1 MVGLRVQTKLFI
13 AIAVNI
19 VLFIGVIL
27 FVIKPYFVEKSIEQ
41 DRAMTRDQIESV
53 SEVFANHRLMLERIL
68 VDWSVWTNA
77 YDFVQNQNEAF
88 IENNMGEETLENLG
102 VGAMIFLDR
111 DRKVVYSE
119 FTQFYELDRE
129 EDKEIFTND
138 LIRYVNSSGI
148 KQSAVY
154 GTDFGPVVF
163 MSHPILRSDGTGKPG
178 GTLVLIQKI
187 GPDFMAA
194 MSAQAK
200 TKLSIS
206 PLSHRQ
212 LTVDEDNQFA
222 RVSLPLQSV
231 YQDANWELNFSVKRM
246 YYTNTQTMLETGMLG
261 LLVLG
266 LGLLL
271 TLFWSVNQIVT
282 KRLMGIVNELKW
294 ITKER
299 NSRLRIQLHPNQ
311 QDEIE
316 EMAISMNEVLD
327 ALEQTQKESLTRAFR
342 DSLTRLPNRLAVEE
356 MFVSLPE
363 TTRSIGVMGIDFD
376 NFRRINDQFGQRMGD
391 AMLTFFASRLMFY
404 KEDGFVA
411 RIGADEFIL
420 IHPEWTTEELMIIAN
435 QLVKDLREWGLK
447 QGMNHLTLSIS
458 IDELTGPTHHSYE
471 VMMARLDVVLH
482 EAKASGK
489 DQILSYQEIKDGSH
503 YLQALEME
511 RDLRHALRH
520 DEFELYYQPIVSPQP
535 FQVRGVEA
543 LIRWHHP
550 QKGFVSP
557 GVFIPVAEQL
567 GLISD
572 VGRWVLVRAITEIQE
587 YAERLDLFLS
597 INVSKRQILDG
608 SFLEALEETI
618 AKTGFPPHRLHVEIT
633 ESEVGGNVY
642 ELQQFIQALKA
653 IGVKISLDDFGV
665 GTSSLSYL
673 QSLCLDIVK
682 IDQNFVKGI
691 PENKFDRALLEGL
704 YQTFQTLGLEIVT
717 EGVERPEQLAFVLEY
732 SGSLIQGYHYSK
744 PIPIDQLHLYLRK
757 TVMTQI

>member
-1 MVGLRVQTKLFI
+1 MRVQTKLFI
-13 AIAVNI
+13 AIAANI
-19 VLFIGVIL
+19 LLFIGVIL

-53 SEVFANHRLMLERIL
+53 SEVFANHRLMLERTL
-68 VDWSVWTNA
+68 VDWSVWTNVF
-77 YDFVQNQNEAF
+77 DFVQGNNESF
-88 IENNMGEETLENLG
+88 VEKNLG
-102 VGAMIFLDR
+102 EDTLDNLGIGAMIFLDENR
-111 DRKVVYSE
+111 EVVYSE
-119 FTQFYELDRE
+119 FNQFYELDRE
-129 EDKEIFTND
+129 AERTAFTND
-138 LIRYVNSSGI
+138 LLRYVNSSGV

-163 MSHPILRSDGTGKPG
+163 MSHPIFRNDGSKDQG
-178 GTLVLIQKI
+178 GTLILIEKI
-187 GPDFMAA
+187 GPDFMAT

-206 PLSHRQ
+206 PLSHQR
-212 LTVDEDNQFA
+212 LTIERDDQFA
-222 RVSLPLQSV
+222 RVSLPLQSI
-231 YQDANWELNFSVKRM
+231 YQDANWEINFSVKRT
-246 YYTNTQTMLETGMLG
+246 YYSNTETMLELGMFG

-266 LGLLL
+266 IGLLL
-271 TLFWSVNQIVT
+271 TLFWTVNQIIT
-282 KRLMGIVNELKW
+282 KRLVEIVNELKG

-299 NSRLRIQLHPNQ
+299 NSRLRIRLNPGKR
-311 QDEIE
+311 DEIE
-316 EMAISMNEVLD
+316 QMAISMNEVLD

-356 MFVSLPE
+356 VFMSLPE
-363 TTRSIGVMGIDFD
+363 SPRVIGVMGIDLD
-376 NFRRINDQFGQRMGD
+376 NFRRINDQFGQRTGD

-411 RIGADEFIL
+411 RTGADEFIL
-420 IHPEWTTEELMIIAN
+420 IHPGWTVEELKIVAN
-435 QLVKDLREWGLK
+435 QLMRDLREWGLK
-447 QGMNHLTLSIS
+447 QGMNHLTLSIG
-458 IDELTGPTHHSYE
+458 IDELTDPAHHTYE

-482 EAKASGK
+482 EVKASGK
-489 DQILSYQEIKDGSH
+489 DNILSYQDIEDGSH

-535 FQVRGVEA
+535 FRVRGVEA

-557 GVFIPVAEQL
+557 GVFIPIAEQL

-572 VGRWVLVRAITEIQE
+572 VGRWVLVRAITEMQAH
-587 YAERLDLFLS
+587 AEHFDLFLS
-597 INVSKRQILDG
+597 VNVSKRQILDG
-608 SFLEALEETI
+608 SFLEALEETL
-618 AKTGFPPHRLHVEIT
+618 AMTDFPPARLHVEIT

-673 QSLCLDIVK
+673 QSLRLDIIK

-704 YQTFQTLGLEIVT
+704 YQTFHTLGLDIVT

-744 PIPIDQLHLYLRK
+744 PIPIDQLHHYLRK
-757 TVMTQI
+757 SVLTQI

>member
-1 MVGLRVQTKLFI
+1 
-13 AIAVNI
+13 
-19 VLFIGVIL
+19 
-27 FVIKPYFVEKSIEQ
+27 
-41 DRAMTRDQIESV
+41 MTRDQIESV

-77 YDFVQNQNEAF
+77 YDFVQNRNEAF
-88 IENNMGEETLENLG
+88 VESNMGTDTLENLG
-102 VGAMIFLDR
+102 VGAMIFLDQNR
-111 DRKVVYSE
+111 EVVYSE
-119 FTQFYELDRE
+119 FNQFYELDSKE
-129 EDKEIFTND
+129 EKNDFTNE
-138 LIRYVNSSGI
+138 LIRYVNSSGVT
-148 KQSAVY
+148 QSAVY

-163 MSHPILRSDGTGKPG
+163 MSHPIVKSDGTGEPG

-206 PLSHRQ
+206 PLSHQQ
-212 LTVDEDNQFA
+212 LTVDQDEQFS

-231 YQDANWELNFSVKRM
+231 YQDANWELNFSVKRT
-246 YYTNTQTMLETGMLG
+246 YYTNTQTMLETGMFG
-261 LLVLG
+261 LVVLG
-266 LGLLL
+266 LGLLM
-271 TLFWSVNQIVT
+271 TLFWTVNQIIT
-282 KRLMGIVNELKW
+282 KRLMRIVNELKS

-299 NSRLRIQLHPNQ
+299 NSRLRIRLQPNQ

-316 EMAISMNEVLD
+316 EMAVSMNEVLD

-356 MFVSLPE
+356 MFMNLPE
-363 TTRSIGVMGIDFD
+363 SSKSIGVMGIDLD
-376 NFRRINDQFGQRMGD
+376 NFRRINDQFGQRTGD

-420 IHPEWTTEELMIIAN
+420 IHLDWTTEELLIVAN

-458 IDELTGPTHHSYE
+458 IDELIEPSHHSYE

-482 EAKASGK
+482 EVKVSGK
-489 DQILSYQEIKDGSH
+489 DKILSYQEIEDGSH

-511 RDLRHALRH
+511 RDLRYALRH

-550 QKGFVSP
+550 TKGFISP

-572 VGRWVLVRAITEIQE
+572 VGRWVLTHAITEIQE
-587 YAERLDLFLS
+587 YIEHFDLFLS
-597 INVSKRQILDG
+597 INVSKRQILDD
-608 SFLEALEETI
+608 SFLEALEETLM
-618 AKTGFPPHRLHVEIT
+618 KTGFPPHRLHVEIT

-642 ELQQFIQALKA
+642 ELQQFIQALKGM
-653 IGVKISLDDFGV
+653 GVKISLDDFGV
-665 GTSSLSYL
+665 GTSSLSFL
-673 QSLCLDIVK
+673 QSLHLDIVK

-744 PIPIDQLHLYLRK
+744 PIPVNELHLYLRK

>member
-1 MVGLRVQTKLFI
+1 
-13 AIAVNI
+13 
-19 VLFIGVIL
+19 
-27 FVIKPYFVEKSIEQ
+27 
-41 DRAMTRDQIESV
+41 MTRDQIESV

-77 YDFVQNQNEAF
+77 YDFVQNRNEAF
-88 IENNMGEETLENLG
+88 VENNMGADTLENLG
-102 VGAMIFLDR
+102 VGAMIFLDQNR
-111 DRKVVYSE
+111 EVVYSE
-119 FTQFYELDRE
+119 FNQFYELGNKE
-129 EDKEIFTND
+129 EKNDFTNE
-138 LIRYVNSSGI
+138 LIRYVNSSGVT
-148 KQSAVY
+148 QSAVY

-163 MSHPILRSDGTGKPG
+163 MSHPIVKSDGTGEPG
-178 GTLVLIQKI
+178 GTLILIQKI

-206 PLSHRQ
+206 PLSHQQ
-212 LTVDEDNQFA
+212 LTVDQDEQFS

-231 YQDANWELNFSVKRM
+231 YQDANWELNFSVKRT
-246 YYTNTQTMLETGMLG
+246 YYTNTQTMLETGMFG
-261 LLVLG
+261 LVVLG
-266 LGLLL
+266 LGLLM
-271 TLFWSVNQIVT
+271 TLFWTVNQIIT
-282 KRLMGIVNELKW
+282 KRLMRIVNELKS

-299 NSRLRIQLHPNQ
+299 NSRLRIRLQPNQ

-316 EMAISMNEVLD
+316 EMAVSMNEVLD

-356 MFVSLPE
+356 MFMNLPE
-363 TTRSIGVMGIDFD
+363 SSKSIGVMGIDLD
-376 NFRRINDQFGQRMGD
+376 NFRRINDQFGQRTGD

-420 IHPEWTTEELMIIAN
+420 IHPDWTTEELLIVAN

-447 QGMNHLTLSIS
+447 QGMNHLTLSIG
-458 IDELTGPTHHSYE
+458 IDELIEPSHHSYE

-482 EAKASGK
+482 EVKVSGK
-489 DQILSYQEIKDGSH
+489 DKILSYQEIEDGSH

-511 RDLRHALRH
+511 RDLRYALRH

-550 QKGFVSP
+550 TKGFISP

-572 VGRWVLVRAITEIQE
+572 VGRWVLNHAITEIQE
-587 YAERLDLFLS
+587 YIEHFDLFLS
-597 INVSKRQILDG
+597 INVSKRQILDD
-608 SFLEALEETI
+608 SFLEALEETLM
-618 AKTGFPPHRLHVEIT
+618 KTGFPPHRLHVEIT

-642 ELQQFIQALKA
+642 ELQQFIQALKGM
-653 IGVKISLDDFGV
+653 GVKISLDDFGV
-665 GTSSLSYL
+665 GTSSLSFL
-673 QSLCLDIVK
+673 QSLHLDIVK

-744 PIPIDQLHLYLRK
+744 PIPVNELHLYLRK

>member
-1 MVGLRVQTKLFI
+1 MVGLRVQSKLFI

-41 DRAMTRDQIESV
+41 DKAMTRDQIESV

-77 YDFVQNQNEAF
+77 YDFVQNENDTF
-88 IENNMGEETLENLG
+88 VENNMGKETLENLG
-102 VGAMIFLDR
+102 IGAMIFLDKNR
-111 DRKVVYSE
+111 EVVYSE
-119 FTQFYELDRE
+119 FNQIYELEKAE
-129 EDKEIFTND
+129 EKSAFTND
-138 LIRYVNSSGI
+138 LLRYVNSSSMT
-148 KQSAVY
+148 QSAVY

-163 MSHPILRSDGTGKPG
+163 MSHPIVKSDGTGEPS
-178 GTLVLIQKI
+178 GTLVIIQKI

-206 PLSHRQ
+206 PLAHQR
-212 LTVDEDNQFA
+212 LTIEQDSRFA
-222 RVSLPLQSV
+222 RVSLPLQSI
-231 YQDANWELNFSVKRM
+231 YQDANWEVNFSVKRT
-246 YYTNTQTMLETGMLG
+246 YYTNTQTMLETGMFG

-271 TLFWSVNQIVT
+271 TLFWTVNQIIT
-282 KRLMGIVNELKW
+282 KRLMGIVKELKW

-299 NSRLRIQLHPNQ
+299 NSRLRIHLHPHK

-356 MFVSLPE
+356 MFMNLPD
-363 TTRSIGVMGIDFD
+363 TTRSIGVMGIDLD
-376 NFRRINDQFGQRMGD
+376 NFRRINDQFGQRTGD

-420 IHPEWTTEELMIIAN
+420 IHLEWTTEELMIIAN

-447 QGMNHLTLSIS
+447 QGMNHLTLSIG
-458 IDELTGPTHHSYE
+458 IDELREPSHHSYE

-482 EAKASGK
+482 EVKASGK
-489 DQILSYQEIKDGSH
+489 DNIISYQDIEDGSH
-503 YLQALEME
+503 YLQTLEME
-511 RDLRHALRH
+511 RDLRHALHH

-535 FQVRGVEA
+535 FQVMGVEA

-550 QKGFVSP
+550 QKGFVFP

-572 VGRWVLVRAITEIQE
+572 VGRWVLVQAITEIQE
-587 YAERLDLFLS
+587 YAERFDLFLS

-608 SFLEALEETI
+608 SFLETLEETLTD
-618 AKTGFPPHRLHVEIT
+618 TGFHPHRLHVEIT

-642 ELQQFIQALKA
+642 ELQQFIQALKV

-673 QSLCLDIVK
+673 QSLRLDIIK

-704 YQTFQTLGLEIVT
+704 YQTFQTLGLDIVT

-732 SGSLIQGYHYSK
+732 SSSLIQGYHYSK
-744 PIPIDQLHLYLRK
+744 PIPIDQLHHYLQK